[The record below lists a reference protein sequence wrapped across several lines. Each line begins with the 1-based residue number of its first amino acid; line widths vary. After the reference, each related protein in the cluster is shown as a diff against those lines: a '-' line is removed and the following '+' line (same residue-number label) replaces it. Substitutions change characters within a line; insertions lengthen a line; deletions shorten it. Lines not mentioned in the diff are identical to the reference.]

1 MGEGGWRLGGRRLSA
16 QPRVMR
22 RMGGIIEGL
31 GGRFCPLCLPVTPAS
46 IGETAGHDASKWLLG
61 CEILRELTDL
71 VRLVAA
77 P

>member
-1 MGEGGWRLGGRRLSA
+1 
-16 QPRVMR
+16 
-22 RMGGIIEGL
+22 MGGIIEGL
-31 GGRFCPLCLPVTPAS
+31 GGRFCPLCLPVPPAS
-46 IGETAGHDASKWLLG
+46 IGETAEHDASKWLSG